1 MQGSNLWMLWA
12 LFTKRSTDI
21 SSPTPKVY
29 FKFTITDFA
38 GRSSRAMIEFAPF
51 QKYVKGK
58 SKPDARQGTIDTS
71 PEYKEFLDSLSQP
84 VPSEPVVTATEGPT
98 TTPLI
103 EFLRSQKTAKA
114 EKEKANK
121 EKLRLAKIA
130 AVQAKANAQ
139 TEKLRAEKMQ
149 KGIAAANKTGDVTGS
164 SKQGGGGSG
173 RGSRGGKA
181 PKLKDAQR
189 SNRAQQPQNT
199 DKSVNAPVT
208 VGSSSQA
215 PVVETIASAVATQ
228 LPPNTAPTA
237 ANGSGAQGFRG
248 RGRGGRARPH
258 GVYRPDTG
266 RGARRGGG
274 AGSNESKPPSGAAE
288 G

>member
-1 MQGSNLWMLWA
+1 M
-12 LFTKRSTDI
+12 
-21 SSPTPKVY
+21 
-29 FKFTITDFA
+29 TDFA

-84 VPSEPVVTATEGPT
+84 VPSEPVVNTTEGPT

-103 EFLRSQKTAKA
+103 EFLRSQKTARA
-114 EKEKANK
+114 EKEKANR

-130 AVQAKANAQ
+130 ALQAKANAQ

-149 KGIAAANKTGDVTGS
+149 KGIAAANKIDVAGS
-164 SKQGGGGSG
+164 SKQAGGGSG
-173 RGSRGGKA
+173 RGGRGGKAA

-189 SNRAQQPQNT
+189 SNRAQHPQNT
-199 DKSVNAPVT
+199 DKNINSPVT

-215 PVVETIASAVATQ
+215 PVVETSASAIATEI
-228 LPPNTAPTA
+228 PPNTAPIA
-237 ANGSGAQGFRG
+237 ATGSGAQGFRGG

-258 GVYRPDTG
+258 GVYRPGAG

-274 AGSNESKPPSGAAE
+274 PGSSDTKPPSGAAE